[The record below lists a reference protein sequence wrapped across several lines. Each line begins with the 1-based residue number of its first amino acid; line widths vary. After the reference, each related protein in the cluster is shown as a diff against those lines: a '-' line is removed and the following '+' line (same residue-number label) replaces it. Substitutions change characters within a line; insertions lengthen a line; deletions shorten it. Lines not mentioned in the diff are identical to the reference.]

1 MSSMESHF
9 CPWWLDL
16 ERNHVPEE
24 ELDLYNQHKSIL
36 ELRSQQIDH
45 NEATST
51 SHATSI
57 ASASFRKSLPMN
69 LGREIV
75 NRALEVNRAMETNRE
90 QSQQQTSNSSAGGIH
105 PSDIITKTLQAPGM

>member
-1 MSSMESHF
+1 MSSMESCF
-9 CPWWLDL
+9 CSWWLDL

-24 ELDLYNQHKSIL
+24 ELDLYCQHKSIL

-57 ASASFRKSLPMN
+57 ASASFCKSLPVN

-75 NRALEVNRAMETNRE
+75 NRALEVNQAMEANRV
-90 QSQQQTSNSSAGGIH
+90 QSQQQTSNSSAGGKQ
-105 PSDIITKTLQAPGM
+105 PTDIITVTLQVPGI